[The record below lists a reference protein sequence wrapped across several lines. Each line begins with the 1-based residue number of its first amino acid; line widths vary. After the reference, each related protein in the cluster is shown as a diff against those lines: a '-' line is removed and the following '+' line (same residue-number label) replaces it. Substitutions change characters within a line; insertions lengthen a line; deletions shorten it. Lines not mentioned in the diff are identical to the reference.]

1 MLCAVTPKKTTVA
14 PNVTLVVDL
23 HQKLTSPFPPILLCY
38 FGLVRS
44 HWSLVFQ
51 ITLGLIQRIQFVSI
65 QRIKTVQLQ
74 IEDVPFPSKIS
85 PNY

>member
-14 PNVTLVVDL
+14 PNVTLVADL
-23 HQKLTSPFPPILLCY
+23 HQKLTSPFPPILLCH

-51 ITLGLIQRIQFVSI
+51 ITLGLTQRIQFVSI
-65 QRIKTVQLQ
+65 QRIKAAQLQ
-74 IEDVPFPSKIS
+74 IEDVPYPSKIS